1 MTILAWILL
10 GVFSTAIAVIAFF
23 ILKGEKPKT
32 KVFGSIITLLIIAA
46 IFFGLW
52 WYFHSTEIGHR
63 KLVDQQS
70 NLHGIEREI
79 NIYTAHG
86 DLLASY
92 EGKIDIEDAD
102 GGYVKFDL
110 DGKRYI
116 YYNCLVETIA
126 EIEQENPTEK
136 IEKEE

>member
-10 GVFSTAIAVIAFF
+10 GIFSTAIVIISFL
-23 ILKGEKPKT
+23 ILKDEKVMT
-32 KVFGSIITLLIIAA
+32 KIFGSIITILIIAA

-52 WYFHSTEIGHR
+52 WYFRSTEIGHR

-70 NLHGIEREI
+70 DLHGIQRDI

-86 DLLASY
+86 DLLAHY
-92 EGKIDIEDAD
+92 NGVIDIEDAD

-126 EIEQENPTEK
+126 QIEQEKPTEK